1 MHARLPPVA
10 GAGVRRKHLA
20 VGPYRS
26 NTLRWAL
33 GGAAL
38 LLLADLLLVSV
49 LLNEREQALNR
60 GRVTAQTAASI
71 ILRRAEGLFDTLDR
85 TLYAIAEVISARD
98 APPARDDLYIHRLLV
113 RLHATTPSLGWMNV
127 SDTQGMLLTSSLSF
141 PAPQLQ
147 LADREYVRVQR
158 ADWSQGMYIGLPV
171 ITRTLGTQVIPISR
185 RLETDGG
192 RFVGVAAA
200 GLKSEFLQSL
210 VDDPIPSEG
219 LIIGIFRND
228 GRALACLPSHDACPD
243 APMNVVERANDEHA
257 DSALVSNARLMGTS
271 AGVSALH
278 ASQQYDF
285 FVVTDY
291 PTALLLATWHH
302 NLPIYAVLGLGGN
315 LALVFVGLYAWRQ
328 VSHRLRAMAELAH
341 SNVVLEDRVQER
353 TEALARMANTDVLT
367 GQPNRRLFMTE
378 GARLLT
384 LARRHHHPLSLMIL
398 DADHFKRINDLYGHA
413 AGDAVLRTL
422 ASAPST
428 VLRKS
433 DIFARFGGEEFAV
446 LLPET
451 THEGAL
457 EVGERLLDA
466 FRSTATEHDGE
477 HLHVTV
483 SIGLAEL
490 APGDTDLEALL
501 HRADTALYQAKEA
514 GRDRLVSDR
523 PTNSEE

>member
-1 MHARLPPVA
+1 
-10 GAGVRRKHLA
+10 
-20 VGPYRS
+20 
-26 NTLRWAL
+26 
-33 GGAAL
+33 
-38 LLLADLLLVSV
+38 
-49 LLNEREQALNR
+49 
-60 GRVTAQTAASI
+60 
-71 ILRRAEGLFDTLDR
+71 
-85 TLYAIAEVISARD
+85 
-98 APPARDDLYIHRLLV
+98 
-113 RLHATTPSLGWMNV
+113 
-127 SDTQGMLLTSSLSF
+127 
-141 PAPQLQ
+141 
-147 LADREYVRVQR
+147 
-158 ADWSQGMYIGLPV
+158 
-171 ITRTLGTQVIPISR
+171 
-185 RLETDGG
+185 
-192 RFVGVAAA
+192 
-200 GLKSEFLQSL
+200 
-210 VDDPIPSEG
+210 
-219 LIIGIFRND
+219 
-228 GRALACLPSHDACPD
+228 
-243 APMNVVERANDEHA
+243 
-257 DSALVSNARLMGTS
+257 
-271 AGVSALH
+271 
-278 ASQQYDF
+278 
-285 FVVTDY
+285 
-291 PTALLLATWHH
+291 
-302 NLPIYAVLGLGGN
+302 
-315 LALVFVGLYAWRQ
+315 
-328 VSHRLRAMAELAH
+328 
-341 SNVVLEDRVQER
+341 VLEDRVQER

>member
-1 MHARLPPVA
+1 M
-10 GAGVRRKHLA
+10 A
-20 VGPYRS
+20 VGLFRS
-26 NTLRWAL
+26 NTLRWVLA
-33 GGAAL
+33 GAAL

-49 LLNEREQALNR
+49 LLNEREQALNK
-60 GRVTAQTAASI
+60 GRATAQTAASI

-85 TLYAIAEVISARD
+85 TLYAIAEVISARG
-98 APPARDDLYIHRLLV
+98 APLARDDLYIHRLLI
-113 RLHATTPSLGWMNV
+113 RLHATTPSLSWMNI
-127 SDTQGMLLTSSLSF
+127 SDTQGLMLTSSLSF
-141 PAPQLQ
+141 PAPPLQ
-147 LADREYVRVQR
+147 LSDRQYVRVQR
-158 ADWSQGMYIGLPV
+158 ADWSLGMYIGLPV
-171 ITRTLGTQVIPISR
+171 ITRTLGTQVLPISR

-192 RFVGVAAA
+192 RFIGVAAA

-228 GRALACLPSHDACPD
+228 GRALACLPSQDACPD

-257 DSALVSNARLMGTS
+257 DSALVSNTRLIGTS

-278 ASQQYDF
+278 ASHRYDF

-291 PTALLLATWHH
+291 PTTLLLATWRR
-302 NLPIYAVLGLGGN
+302 NFPIYVALGLGGN
-315 LALVFVGLYAWRQ
+315 LALILVCLYAWRQ
-328 VSHRLRAMAELAH
+328 VSHRQRAMAELAH
-341 SNVVLEDRVQER
+341 SNLVLEDRVQER

-378 GARLLT
+378 GARQLT

-398 DADHFKRINDLYGHA
+398 DADHFKRINDQYGHA
-413 AGDAVLRTL
+413 AGDAVLRSL
-422 ASAPST
+422 SSAPSS
-428 VLRKS
+428 VLRRS
-433 DIFARFGGEEFAV
+433 DVFARFGGEEFAV

-451 THEGAL
+451 DHAGAL
-457 EVGERLLDA
+457 EVGERLLEA
-466 FRSTATEHDGE
+466 FRATTTEYGGE
-477 HLHVTV
+477 RLHVTV

-501 HRADTALYQAKEA
+501 HRADSALYRAKED

-523 PTNSEE
+523 QANSGE